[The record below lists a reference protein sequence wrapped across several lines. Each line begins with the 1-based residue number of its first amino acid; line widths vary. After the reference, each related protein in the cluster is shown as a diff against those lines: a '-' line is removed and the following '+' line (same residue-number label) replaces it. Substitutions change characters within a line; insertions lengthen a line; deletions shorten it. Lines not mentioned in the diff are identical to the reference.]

1 MSQPTADPIHI
12 VNRLHHA
19 WNTHDLEAVVACFH
33 SDYQSI
39 HPCHPD
45 RNFKGHSLLRVSW
58 GAIFESVPDLRADLC
73 RWAVT
78 GNTAWTEWR
87 WEGKLIDGQPYGAAG
102 IIIFEIEAEHIRRAH
117 LYSETLQ
124 SAGLDW
130 DEMLT
135 GLLERIYK
143 GPALS

>member
-1 MSQPTADPIHI
+1 MSQPTPDPITV
-12 VNRLHHA
+12 VNRLHQA
-19 WNTHDLEAVVACFH
+19 WTAHELEAVVACFH
-33 SDYQSI
+33 PDYESI

-45 RNFKGHSLLRVSW
+45 RNFKGRSLIRMSW

-78 GNTAWTEWR
+78 GNTVWTEWR
-87 WEGKLIDGQPYGAAG
+87 WAGKHLDGQSYEAAG
-102 IIIFEIEAEHIRRAH
+102 IIIFEIEAEHIRRAR